1 MADTKSIG
9 QATAEG
15 FARTQNQP
23 IPQLRH
29 DPFAGGSVPVIDA
42 ETTWPVRADVI
53 GENSPFTRS
62 GESHPTETPQPSG
75 VPSTH
80 PRLAQE

>member
-29 DPFAGGSVPVIDA
+29 DPFAGGSIHVNDTAPIAPATGPCAVDERPDMAQVHLEIDRDKA
-42 ETTWPVRADVI
+42 RE
-53 GENSPFTRS
+53 
-62 GESHPTETPQPSG
+62 
-75 VPSTH
+75 
-80 PRLAQE
+80 